1 MGLAEHLSVRE
12 AATRTPLVA
21 AQLVRTQYRNM
32 PTAFLSNAVVSVI
45 LCFTLRDSVPTG
57 TLYGWLGAEYA
68 WVVYRFFQWNAFRR
82 AQPPPADIARWR
94 IHGMVGSALNGF
106 IWGAGGILLYVPGNL
121 SSQFLLLIVEF
132 GMASGAVYASASSL
146 SSFLT
151 YFYPC
156 LLLSSVPF
164 FREGDSV
171 HISLGV
177 MLVLFMAATTQF
189 AIAIS
194 RTIRNAV
201 TLRFE
206 NVDLIDELR
215 ETSAAKSRFLASA
228 SHDLRQPL
236 HALGFFVDAL
246 PEHTAPAGMPV
257 VDNIRRSVAAMEDLF
272 NALLDV
278 SRLDAGVVETHTAT
292 VPVAPLLERVRFEFE
307 PQARQKGLSLTM
319 MPTSALVRSDPALLE
334 RIIRNFV
341 SNAVRYTDRGGI
353 VVGCRQRS
361 AAVRIE
367 VLDSGRGIPADKHHE
382 IFQEF
387 CQLDNPERDRRNGLG
402 LGLAIV
408 DRVARLLDHAIDLR
422 SVVGK
427 GSRFSVTVPRGR
439 PEDQVSTA
447 AAVQPQLDAD
457 VAGTLI
463 LLIDDEIAVRDGMQ
477 QQMRRWRCEV
487 ISAGSGEE
495 IIEKAAALQH
505 PPDLIVSDYRLRGEE
520 NGISLVAKLREEFNS
535 EIPALIVT
543 GDTGPERLREA
554 QASGLHILHKPLNPA
569 RLRALIASL
578 RLAKSAQPIQPSRSS
593 LADST
598 RPIQPTHSA

>member
-1 MGLAEHLSVRE
+1 MRIMGMAEQVSAGE
-12 AATRTPLVA
+12 PATRALLVA
-21 AQLVRTQYRNM
+21 AEQVRIQYKNM
-32 PTAFLSNAVVSVI
+32 PTAFISNALVSVI
-45 LCFTLRDSVPTG
+45 LCFTLRDSVPTV
-57 TLYGWLGAEYA
+57 TLAGWLGAEYA
-68 WVVYRFFQWNAFRR
+68 WVVYRFFQWRAFNR
-82 AQPPPADIARWR
+82 AQPAASDIARWR
-94 IHGMVGSALNGF
+94 VRGIVGSAINGV
-106 IWGAGGILLYVPGNL
+106 IYGIGGIILYVPGSL
-121 SSQFLLLIVEF
+121 SSQFLVLIVEF
-132 GMASGAVYASASSL
+132 GMGSGAIYASASSL
-146 SSFLT
+146 PAFLV
-151 YFYPC
+151 YFYPS
-156 LLLSSVPF
+156 LLLASLPF
-164 FREGDSV
+164 FAEGDSI
-171 HISLGV
+171 HISLGIM
-177 MLVLFMAATTQF
+177 MLMFMVATTQF
-189 AIAIS
+189 ARGIS

-201 TLRFE
+201 QLRFE
-206 NVDLIDELR
+206 NVHLIDELR

-246 PEHTAPAGMPV
+246 PEHMAPAGMPV

-278 SRLDAGVVETHTAT
+278 SRLDAGVVETHMAT
-292 VPVAPLLERVRFEFE
+292 VPIDSLLERVRFEFE
-307 PQARQKGLSLTM
+307 PQARQKGLSLTI

-334 RIIRNFV
+334 RIVRNFV

-353 VVGCRQRS
+353 VVGCRQRAS
-361 AAVRIE
+361 VVRIE

-408 DRVARLLDHAIDLR
+408 ERVAKLLDHAIELR

-439 PEDQVSTA
+439 PEDRVSA
-447 AAVQPQLDAD
+447 AAPVQPLLDAD

-477 QQMRRWRCEV
+477 EQMLRWRCEV
-487 ISAGSGEE
+487 ISAGSGAE
-495 IIEKAAALQH
+495 IIEKTADLQH

-520 NGISLVAKLREEFNS
+520 NGIRLAARLREEFNA

-578 RLAKSAQPIQPSRSS
+578 RLAKSS
-593 LADST
+593 
-598 RPIQPTHSA
+598 